1 MRVALFA
8 TCLVD
13 LFRPAVGF
21 AAVRLLE
28 QAGCEVIV
36 PPEQVCCGQ
45 PAYNNGDKQTA
56 RAIARQVIDRF
67 SEFDHVV
74 VPSGSCGGMIAT
86 HYPELFAKDDDY
98 YPRAVALASRC
109 HELTHFLSE
118 VIAVDS
124 IEARYSGRLT
134 YHDSCS
140 CLRELNI
147 KQQPRSLL
155 EKVEQLE
162 LVEMVDT
169 ESCCGFGGTFCVKYP
184 EISTRMVD
192 DKIRAIQESGAHTLA
207 AADLGCLLNLAGRLK
222 RVGSKVKVFHVAEIL
237 ADMAQGE
244 GIGEADT

>member
-1 MRVALFA
+1 MKVALFA

-28 QAGCEVIV
+28 QAGCEVVV

-45 PAYNNGDKQTA
+45 PAYNNGDRKTA

-67 SEFDHVV
+67 SDYDHVV

-86 HYPELFAKDDDY
+86 HYPELFARDDDY
-98 YPRAVALASRC
+98 HQRAIALASRC

-118 VIAVDS
+118 VMMVDHLD
-124 IEARYSGRLT
+124 ACYPGKLT

-155 EKVEQLE
+155 EKIGQLE
-162 LVEMVDT
+162 LVEMADT

-192 DKIRAIQESGAHTLA
+192 DKIRAIEQSGADTLA

-222 RVGSKVKVFHVAEIL
+222 RVGSTVKVFHVAELL
-237 ADMAQGE
+237 ANMAQDK
-244 GIGEADT
+244 GIGEAES